1 MGEVVMEVVMDHHIR
16 TLQCMPQVT
25 AAAEVEDSPIFQ
37 AFRANF
43 PTYSV
48 VLGMEEEKAL
58 GMQFHNPAP
67 IPRRT
72 HLLSH
77 HMATHRI
84 GLFHQSPVQTN
95 LQSTRRPTHHPMR
108 RATPS
113 PPEEVTNLLTVHLHS
128 SSGLAVDTVML
139 GVGLAV
145 GSGARGLGNRNR
157 SRRLKPMK

>member
-1 MGEVVMEVVMDHHIR
+1 MDHHIR
-16 TLQCMPQVT
+16 TRQCMPQVT

-48 VLGMEEEKAL
+48 VLGMEKERAL
-58 GMQFHNPAP
+58 EMQFHNPAP
-67 IPRRT
+67 MPRRT

-77 HMATHRI
+77 HMAIHRI
-84 GLFHQSPVQTN
+84 GLSHQSLVQTN
-95 LQSTRRPTHHPMR
+95 LRSTRRPTHHPMR

-113 PPEEVTNLLTVHLHS
+113 PPEEATNLLTVHLHS
-128 SSGLAVDTVML
+128 SSGLAVML
-139 GVGLAV
+139 GVGSAA
-145 GSGARGLGNRNR
+145 GSGARDLGSRSH